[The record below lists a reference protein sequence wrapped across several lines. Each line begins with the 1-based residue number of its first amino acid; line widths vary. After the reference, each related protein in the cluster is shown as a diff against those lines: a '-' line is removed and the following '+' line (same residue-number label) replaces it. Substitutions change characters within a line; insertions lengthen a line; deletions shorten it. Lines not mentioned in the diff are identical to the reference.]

1 MNLPNFLSFSRI
13 FLIIPI
19 ILFFELD
26 YYFYSFIFFVIASL
40 TDYFD
45 GYFARK
51 NNQTSE
57 SGALLDLLADKL
69 FVSIILLWMTYS
81 FNHVLILI
89 SSMMIIS
96 REIIISYVRLFLV
109 SKKKELKDFKS
120 DLLGKIKTTL
130 QMISLG
136 IILISPVITNLFF
149 RISVILLILTAA
161 LSWFSLIR
169 YLNKWIIKKD

>member
-19 ILFFELD
+19 ILFFELE
-26 YYFYSFIFFVIASL
+26 YYFFSFIFFVIASL

-109 SKKKELKDFKS
+109 SKKKELEDLKS

-136 IILISPVITNLFF
+136 IILISPTITNLFF
-149 RISVILLILTAA
+149 RMSVILLILTAA

-169 YLNKWIIKKD
+169 YLNNWVIKKD

>member
-26 YYFYSFIFFVIASL
+26 YYFFSFIFFVIASL

-109 SKKKELKDFKS
+109 SKKKELEDLKS

-136 IILISPVITNLFF
+136 IILISPTITNLFF
-149 RISVILLILTAA
+149 RMSVILLILTAA

-169 YLNKWIIKKD
+169 YLNKWVIKKD

>member
-1 MNLPNFLSFSRI
+1 MRTIFIYIAVLFFSFS
-13 FLIIPI
+13 F
-19 ILFFELD
+19 
-26 YYFYSFIFFVIASL
+26 
-40 TDYFD
+40 
-45 GYFARK
+45 
-51 NNQTSE
+51 
-57 SGALLDLLADKL
+57 
-69 FVSIILLWMTYS
+69 
-81 FNHVLILI
+81 
-89 SSMMIIS
+89 
-96 REIIISYVRLFLV
+96 

-169 YLNKWIIKKD
+169 YLNKWVIKKD

>member
-1 MNLPNFLSFSRI
+1 M
-13 FLIIPI
+13 
-19 ILFFELD
+19 FFELD
-26 YYFYSFIFFVIASL
+26 YYFFSFIFFVIASL

-109 SKKKELKDFKS
+109 SKKKELEDLKS

-136 IILISPVITNLFF
+136 IILISPTITNLFF
-149 RISVILLILTAA
+149 RMSVILLILTAA

-169 YLNKWIIKKD
+169 YLNKWVIKKD

>member
-1 MNLPNFLSFSRI
+1 MSSTITFFLF
-13 FLIIPI
+13 
-19 ILFFELD
+19 
-26 YYFYSFIFFVIASL
+26 FFVIASL

-109 SKKKELKDFKS
+109 SKKELEDLKS
-120 DLLGKIKTTL
+120 DLLGKIKL
-130 QMISLG
+130 H
-136 IILISPVITNLFF
+136 F
-149 RISVILLILTAA
+149 R
-161 LSWFSLIR
+161 
-169 YLNKWIIKKD
+169 

>member
-26 YYFYSFIFFVIASL
+26 YYFFSFIFFVIASL

-69 FVSIILLWMTYS
+69 FVSTILLWMTYS